1 MLVVLIFS
9 QTSRQ
14 ITILML
20 LILLTGSLVPPFLI
34 NIRTNSG
41 SANSGSSLAI
51 KHFRLQQRAREV
63 LHVNEFT
70 EEDIAQLETT
80 QMSKKHNHINTELNN
95 K

>member
-1 MLVVLIFS
+1 MS
-9 QTSRQ
+9 AMSAAD
-14 ITILML
+14 
-20 LILLTGSLVPPFLI
+20 
-34 NIRTNSG
+34 NRT
-41 SANSGSSLAI
+41 NSGSSLAI